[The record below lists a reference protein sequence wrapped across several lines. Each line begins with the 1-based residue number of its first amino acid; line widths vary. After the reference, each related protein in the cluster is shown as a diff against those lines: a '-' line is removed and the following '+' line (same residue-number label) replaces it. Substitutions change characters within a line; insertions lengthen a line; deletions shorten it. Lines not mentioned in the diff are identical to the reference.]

1 MRGST
6 LVIAVPISST
16 DMDVALASSVAV
28 ARQPIFDQR
37 QQVRGYELLHRGVA
51 AYGEQATAQVL
62 LHAFGDIGLRSL
74 VGSQPAWI
82 NVTRRFLLDVDPL
95 PLPPSEVVLELLED
109 QTLDD
114 ELLGRL
120 QELHAAGFQIAL
132 DDFTYTSAAD
142 DVLGLASI
150 VKVDVL
156 AGGPEHARRQAEL
169 LRPFGVTLLAE
180 KVEDRGM
187 FAYCLG
193 LGYELFQGYFFCK
206 PEIVSG
212 REIPTSV
219 SSSLH
224 DIAVLSRSDATF
236 EEIEQVV
243 SHDPGL
249 TLRLLR
255 LLNSAS
261 FSLRKRVNSVHEAV
275 TMLGSRTVRQ
285 WAMLLVLGGI
295 STNCDELVPTAL
307 SRARTLSRLAERRGG
322 DTDVAFS
329 VGLLSVAD
337 ALLGVTME
345 DAVKGLP
352 LVDAVI
358 DALLHR
364 AGPDGAALTAV
375 LDYEWG
381 MNPVGDP
388 GAQDALGECY
398 AEALT
403 WSLQTAAS
411 ARS

>member
-1 MRGST
+1 
-6 LVIAVPISST
+6 
-16 DMDVALASSVAV
+16 MDVALASSVAV
-28 ARQPIFDQR
+28 ARQPILDQR
-37 QQVRGYELLHRGVA
+37 QALRGYELLHRGTQV
-51 AYGEQATAQVL
+51 YGERATAQVL
-62 LHAFGDIGLRSL
+62 LASFGDIGLRQL
-74 VGSQPAWI
+74 VGAHPAWI

-95 PLPPSEVVLELLED
+95 PIPPSEVVLEVLED
-109 QTLDD
+109 QKIDE

-120 QELHAAGFQIAL
+120 QELHAAGFTIAL
-132 DDFTYTSAAD
+132 DDFSYTSAAD
-142 DVLGLASI
+142 DLLGLASI

-156 AGGPEHARRQAEL
+156 AGGHDHARRQAEL

-224 DIAVLSRSDATF
+224 DISVLSRADATF

-243 SHDPGL
+243 AHDPGL
-249 TLRLLR
+249 TVRLLR

-261 FSLRKRVNSVHEAV
+261 FSLRKRVTSVHEAV
-275 TMLGSRTVRQ
+275 TMLGARTVRQ

-295 STNCDELVPTAL
+295 NATCDELVPTAL
-307 SRARTLSRLAERRGG
+307 SRARTLSRLAEHRGG

-345 DAVKGLP
+345 DALRELP
-352 LVDAVI
+352 LVDAVT

-364 AGPDGAALTAV
+364 AGPDGEALTGV
-375 LDYEWG
+375 LDFEWG
-381 MNPVGDP
+381 TSPVGEP
-388 GAQDALGECY
+388 GAHDALGEAY
-398 AEALT
+398 AEALS
-403 WSLQTAAS
+403 WSLQTAS
-411 ARS
+411 QARA